1 MEHAREGIRMTTTM
15 IDSIHSTA
23 HNIPPGTL
31 KVAGYVTGTPDVK
44 WTDADWQR
52 FPNAGRVR
60 IDQGYPTFL
69 PLSCDVFDVEP
80 KALSPVQAA
89 EGVAVRI
96 AHGIKWTTIYAS
108 DFYLSK
114 VQQALSSTII
124 FPGKPI
130 GWWHGHVNCWLAD
143 WNLDEHGAAAK
154 LGTLIHGMTCVAV
167 QWASPTSNPDT
178 PLPGNPSLTLK
189 QANCDLSVTAD
200 DWYPPP
206 NFKPVVISSGYLIPA
221 TGNGQP
227 KFASAK
233 MVHSSDGGHT
243 WA

>member
-1 MEHAREGIRMTTTM
+1 MTTTM
-15 IDSIHSTA
+15 IDSIHGTA
-23 HNIPPGTL
+23 HNIPATTL
-31 KVAGYVTGTPDVK
+31 KVAGYVTGSTDIR
-44 WTDADWQR
+44 WTEADWQR

-60 IDQGYPTFL
+60 IDEGYPTFL
-69 PLSCDVFDVEP
+69 PLSCDVFGVEP
-80 KALSPVQAA
+80 RALSPVQAA
-89 EGVAVRI
+89 MGVATRVE
-96 AHGIKWTTIYAS
+96 HGIKWTTIYAS

-114 VQQALSSTII
+114 VEQALVAMGESR
-124 FPGKPI
+124 GH

-143 WNLDEHGAAAK
+143 WNLSEHDAAAK

-167 QWASPTSNPDT
+167 QWASPSSNPST

-221 TGNGQP
+221 TGQGAAPQ
-227 KFASAK
+227 FALAK
-233 MVHSSDGGHT
+233 MVHSSDGGRT
-243 WA
+243 WS